1 MRPPPTITTE
11 AGIGGRV
18 ARRFDRRADLG
29 HCPAHMHV
37 GIFLEEARP
46 GSTAVTAFQDKF
58 DTIEAAEA
66 WGLDGVW
73 LGEIHFNVARS
84 VLSSPLVLAGAI
96 AGRTRRLR
104 IGTAVHL
111 LPLNHPLRIAEDVA
125 TLDHVSGGRFDFGV
139 GRSGSPRAYDVLG
152 VPYGESQ
159 ARFAEA
165 MDVIRQAWKGEAF
178 SYEGE
183 YFRFKTGPVTP
194 TPLQRPHP
202 PIRMAVNT
210 PESFVIPG
218 QLGIGIFVGV
228 RALDV
233 FDLKNYLRSYRDAWR
248 EAGHAGSPTV
258 YLRIP
263 VYAAP
268 TEREARQECEAALLA
283 FCARQAEITRLGLGR
298 PGTGAAERKT
308 FWADRLASID
318 YDEILRTRAVVGPAK
333 LITERLR
340 TIRDDLGLDGVVAE
354 LDRGCSLPPDKV
366 KRSLRVLT
374 HEVMPALG

>member
-1 MRPPPTITTE
+1 
-11 AGIGGRV
+11 
-18 ARRFDRRADLG
+18 
-29 HCPAHMHV
+29 MHV

-46 GSTAVTAFQDKF
+46 GSTPAGAFK
-58 DTIEAAEA
+58 DTFELVEAAEA

-84 VLSSPLVLAGAI
+84 MLSSPLVMAAAI

-125 TLDHVSGGRFDFGV
+125 TLDHMSEGRFEFGV

-165 MDVIRQAWKGEAF
+165 LDIIREAWKGEGF
-178 SYEGE
+178 KYDGKF
-183 YFRFKTGPVTP
+183 FRVQTGPVAP
-194 TPLQRPHP
+194 TPYQRPHP

-210 PESFVIPG
+210 PESFAIPG
-218 QLGIGIFVGV
+218 ELGVGIFLGL

-233 FDLKNYLRSYRDAWR
+233 ADLKAYLPSYRGAWR
-248 EAGHAGSPTV
+248 PAGQGGAPTV
-258 YLRIP
+258 YLRVP
-263 VYAAP
+263 VYIAP
-268 TEREARQECEAALLA
+268 SEREARAECEAALLS

-298 PGTGAAERKT
+298 AGTGSADRKE
-308 FWADRLASID
+308 FWADRLAGLD
-318 YDEILRTRAVVGPAK
+318 YEAIVKTRAVVGTASHVAEQ
-333 LITERLR
+333 LGALR
-340 TIRDDLGLDGVVAE
+340 DELGLDGVVAE
-354 LDRGCSLPPDKV
+354 LDPGCQLPVDRV
-366 KRSLRVLT
+366 MRTLRILT
-374 HEVMPALG
+374 HEVMPALA

>member
-1 MRPPPTITTE
+1 
-11 AGIGGRV
+11 
-18 ARRFDRRADLG
+18 
-29 HCPAHMHV
+29 MHV

-46 GSTAVTAFQDKF
+46 GSTPAAAFDDKF
-58 DTIEAAEA
+58 DLVDAAEA

-84 VLSSPLVLAGAI
+84 VLSSPLVMAAAI

-165 MDVIRQAWKGEAF
+165 LDIIRHAWKGEPFAYDGKF
-178 SYEGE
+178 
-183 YFRFKTGPVTP
+183 FRVETGAVAP

-202 PIRMAVNT
+202 PIRMAVNS
-210 PESFVIPG
+210 PESFAIPG
-218 QLGIGIFVGV
+218 ALGLGIFLGL

-233 FDLKNYLRSYRDAWR
+233 ADLKAYLPSYRAAWR
-248 EAGHAGSPTV
+248 EAGHAGEPTV
-258 YLRIP
+258 YLRVPI
-263 VYAAP
+263 YAAP
-268 TEREARQECEAALLA
+268 TEREAREESEAALLH
-283 FCARQAEITRLGLGR
+283 FYARQADVTRAGLGR
-298 PGTGAAERKT
+298 DGTGPADRKA
-308 FWADRLASID
+308 FWADRLAGLD
-318 YDEILRTRAVVGPAK
+318 YEAILGTRAVVGTATH
-333 LITERLR
+333 IAERLAQ
-340 TIRDDLGLDGVVAE
+340 IREELAVDGIVAE
-354 LDRGCSLPPDKV
+354 LDPGCQLPADRV
-366 KRSLRVLT
+366 KRTLRVLT
-374 HEVMPALG
+374 HEVMPRLA

>member
-1 MRPPPTITTE
+1 MGR
-11 AGIGGRV
+11 RV
-18 ARRFDRRADLG
+18 ARRFDRRAGLG

-354 LDRGCSLPPDKV
+354 LDPGCSLPPDKV

>member
-1 MRPPPTITTE
+1 
-11 AGIGGRV
+11 
-18 ARRFDRRADLG
+18 
-29 HCPAHMHV
+29 MHF
-37 GIFLEEARP
+37 GIFVEEMRRGASQ
-46 GSTAVTAFQDKF
+46 GQAFQETF
-58 DTIEAAEA
+58 ELADTAEA
-66 WGLDGVW
+66 WGVDCVW
-73 LGEIHFNVARS
+73 LGQIHFNPVRS
-84 VLSSPLVLAGAI
+84 VISASLLVASAI
-96 AGRTRRLR
+96 ATRTKRLR
-104 IGTAVHL
+104 VGTAIQI
-111 LPLNHPLRIAEDVA
+111 LPLNHPLRIAEEVA
-125 TLDHVSGGRFDFGV
+125 TVDQISQGRFDFGI
-139 GRSGSPRAYDVLG
+139 GRSGAPRAYEVFG
-152 VPYGESQ
+152 VPYAESQ
-159 ARFAEA
+159 TRFREA
-165 MDVIRQAWKGEAF
+165 LEIIRQAWKGEAF
-178 SYEGE
+178 SHEGE
-183 YFRFKTGPVTP
+183 FFRLKTGPVTP
-194 TPLQRPHP
+194 RPLQQPHP

-233 FDLKNYLRSYRDAWR
+233 FDLKNYLKSYRDAWR
-248 EAGHAGSPTV
+248 AAGHAGSPTV

-354 LDRGCSLPPDKV
+354 LDPGCSLPPDKV